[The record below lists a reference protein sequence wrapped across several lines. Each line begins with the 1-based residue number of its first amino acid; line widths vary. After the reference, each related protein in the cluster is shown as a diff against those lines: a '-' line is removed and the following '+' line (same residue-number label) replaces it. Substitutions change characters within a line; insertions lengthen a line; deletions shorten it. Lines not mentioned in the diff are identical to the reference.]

1 MYRISL
7 RACPQY
13 APVSHTTQPSF
24 LSAALHYS
32 YLRRPQWRSQGGA
45 VGGDR
50 PTSVVNTSLC
60 SKTKEIRARYRSGL
74 LMSKNA
80 FAAGAPPR
88 TPPEE
93 LTALPRP
100 PRHINIRGLATA
112 STDVLVLF
120 TYVASRHL
128 KPHPS
133 YINRRTRLQLSLV
146 LFVTEIPHVCT
157 SPL

>member
-1 MYRISL
+1 
-7 RACPQY
+7 
-13 APVSHTTQPSF
+13 
-24 LSAALHYS
+24 
-32 YLRRPQWRSQGGA
+32 

-100 PRHINIRGLATA
+100 HIAGGKRA
-112 STDVLVLF
+112 SHCVNGCTCFIHLRR
-120 TYVASRHL
+120 VAS
-128 KPHPS
+128 P
-133 YINRRTRLQLSLV
+133 
-146 LFVTEIPHVCT
+146 
-157 SPL
+157 